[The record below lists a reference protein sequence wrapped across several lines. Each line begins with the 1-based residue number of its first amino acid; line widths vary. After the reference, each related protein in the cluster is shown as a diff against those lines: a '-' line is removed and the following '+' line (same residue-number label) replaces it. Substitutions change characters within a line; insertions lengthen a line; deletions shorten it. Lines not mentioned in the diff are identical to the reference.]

1 MIKSKTEIV
10 VRYKETD
17 QMGIVHHSN
26 YFPWFEIGR
35 ADLFAL
41 SGMTYFQVE
50 EEGIMLPL
58 VEAHANYGLGARY
71 MDKLAVISYV
81 GELSGAKVKF
91 CYEVY
96 RDGQRLS
103 KGYTVHAFTTKELR
117 AVNLKKANP
126 KIWALLSSLYSP
138 EEAAAAMAAK

>member
-50 EEGIMLPL
+50 EEGIMRLWWRPTQITAW
-58 VEAHANYGLGARY
+58 AHGTW
-71 MDKLAVISYV
+71 IS
-81 GELSGAKVKF
+81 LKF
-91 CYEVY
+91 
-96 RDGQRLS
+96 
-103 KGYTVHAFTTKELR
+103 
-117 AVNLKKANP
+117 
-126 KIWALLSSLYSP
+126 
-138 EEAAAAMAAK
+138 